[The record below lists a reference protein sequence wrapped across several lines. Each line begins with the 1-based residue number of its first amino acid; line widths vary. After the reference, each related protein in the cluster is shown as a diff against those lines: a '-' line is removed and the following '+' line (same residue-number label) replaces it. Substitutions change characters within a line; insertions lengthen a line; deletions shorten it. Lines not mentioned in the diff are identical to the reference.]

1 MEGSK
6 FIKEKDGLKLYEY
19 SEALLEADK
28 STAKTLIV
36 FGETGCGKSTFLNA
50 IVNYV
55 AGVEM
60 EDTFR
65 YIVIVENDSSQLKS
79 LTSTINDYYI
89 KNSRT
94 GQVYRLIDT
103 PGFGDTEGIE
113 KDKQLVKM
121 ISLKFKKDIDC
132 IHSVL
137 FVMKA
142 STNRVTTYQRYVFQS
157 VMDLF
162 DK

>member
-1 MEGSK
+1 
-6 FIKEKDGLKLYEY
+6 
-19 SEALLEADK
+19 
-28 STAKTLIV
+28 
-36 FGETGCGKSTFLNA
+36 
-50 IVNYV
+50 
-55 AGVEM
+55 M

-65 YIVIVENDSSQLKS
+65 YIVIVENDSTQLKS
-79 LTSTINDYYI
+79 ITSTINDYYI

-113 KDKQLVKM
+113 KDNELVKM
-121 ISLKFKKDIDC
+121 ISAKFKKDIDC

-142 STNRVTTYQRYVFQS
+142 STTRVTSYQQYVFQS

-162 DK
+162 DKQIAPNFVFIFTFSDSGKPQVLPSVMDKKYGFGVYWD